1 MVVNADGFI
10 ETIAFSGIQHEF
22 EIVIEDVCY
31 LLHQQLSNLIH
42 SIYIYGSVAEGCAVP
57 YQSDLDLSIILTR
70 PPLAQETNILEDIR
84 KNMECA
90 FPVVSKIDFDMGI
103 LSEIEAPEGKYS
115 WGYWLKHHCKCLWG
129 HDLSKNF
136 EHFKP
141 SRSIALAVNGDF
153 NITLQNYITRIEK
166 NQTGEDI
173 IRLQK
178 EAARKLIRST
188 NILRRENDSD
198 WPKTLEEHAAKVIER
213 HPESAID
220 VNYFLAGCHKTQSSS
235 EQFVKRLKHIIKW
248 IEKKSQKL

>member
-1 MVVNADGFI
+1 MAVNADGFI
-10 ETIAFSGIQHEF
+10 ETIAFSGIQREF
-22 EIVIEDVCY
+22 EIVVENVCY
-31 LLHQQLSNLIH
+31 LLNQQLSNLIH
-42 SIYIYGSVAEGCAVP
+42 SIYIYGSVAEGSAVP

-70 PPLAQETNILEDIR
+70 LPLAQETNILEDIR

-103 LSEIEAPEGKYS
+103 LSEIEAPESKYS

-141 SRSIALAVNGDF
+141 SRSIALAVNEDF

-178 EAARKLIRST
+178 EAARKLIRSI

-213 HPESAID
+213 YPESAID
-220 VNYFLAGCHKTQSSS
+220 VNYFLAGCHKTQK
-235 EQFVKRLKHIIKW
+235 QFRAIRKTFKKHY
-248 IEKKSQKL
+248 